1 MRHTAKFATVA
12 IVSTLAL
19 CAGCSDQKNGNP
31 VPTEKPASSSA
42 ALPSDGAPAVSDP
55 ITNTSAVESDPCSAV
70 PVAQIETIGGKT
82 DGSRLDPMSAGNSC
96 TWSFADGPSNVN
108 AGLVTGNKEGLSSL
122 YSQHAT
128 GGLTTFK
135 PVDPVGGYP
144 AVVYANGGEGQGTC
158 TLAVG
163 VRNDLVY
170 TVIPRLVTNHPSFS
184 DPCGMATKVAAAAI
198 KHLKGA

>member
-1 MRHTAKFATVA
+1 MKRFLLLAAAVSLLAGGCGTETAGTAVTSA
-12 IVSTLAL
+12 
-19 CAGCSDQKNGNP
+19 P
-31 VPTEKPASSSA
+31 SSA
-42 ALPSDGAPAVSDP
+42 RLPSDGAPAVADP
-55 ITNTSAVESDPCSAV
+55 ITNTAAVEADPCSAI
-70 PVAQIETIGGKT
+70 PTGEIEAIGGRT

-122 YSQHAT
+122 YAQHAT

-135 PVDPVGGYP
+135 PVAPINGYP
-144 AVVYANGGEGQGTC
+144 AAIYANGGEGEGTC

-163 VRNDLVY
+163 IRDDLAY
-170 TVIPRLVTNHPSFS
+170 TVIPLLSMTHPVYS

-198 KHLKGA
+198 KHLKKS